1 MCSTYPFYEDFCI
14 VDGLCRPL
22 VISLLDTLVERLHL
36 HNVPTRDGFV
46 VATGNPSRHR
56 GYFALCGEDLY
67 LLELIDEIGY
77 EPTFLYSDLAG
88 ISWKTKLWRKLNATQ
103 DGSFRMPTEAET
115 DRILTWFA
123 GGFNRAEPLRVTWL
137 HDPEDLIACSVAGIP
152 WGETSP
158 ESWISSEPPPP
169 LTAEE
174 LERGYE
180 QDEESGWITRI
191 RQEGWLRSLQ

>member
-1 MCSTYPFYEDFCI
+1 MCSRYPFYEDLCI

-46 VATGNPSRHR
+46 VATGNPSRHC

-77 EPTFLYSDLAG
+77 DPTFLYSDLAG

-103 DGSFRMPTEAET
+103 DGSFRMPTEAEI

-137 HDPEDLIACSVAGIP
+137 HEPETLIAHHIAGIQ
-152 WGETSP
+152 WGGKSP
-158 ESWISSEPPPP
+158 ESWISPEPPAP
-169 LTAEE
+169 LTAEQ
-174 LERGYE
+174 LEQGY
-180 QDEESGWITRI
+180 DEEEEDEWMTRI
-191 RQEGWLRSLQ
+191 RKGGWLRSVQ

>member
-22 VISLLDTLVERLHL
+22 TMSLLDTLVERLHL
-36 HNVPTRDGFV
+36 CNVPTTDAAWFS
-46 VATGNPSRHR
+46 TGNPSRHR
-56 GYFALCGEDLY
+56 GYFALCGKELY
-67 LLELIDEIGY
+67 LLEVVDEMDS
-77 EPTFLYSDLAG
+77 EPALMYSDLAG
-88 ISWKTKLWRKLNATQ
+88 ISWKTKLWRKLNAGQ